1 MDTKRLREILI
12 KFADDPDYYDVDKAE
27 SAMNKAIK
35 EIQELY
41 GEELAYKK
49 DCRFCDKL
57 STPRPT
63 DWEKVLPKKWRE
75 AKHLGRG
82 KCGEYYVK
90 GANRMLRDCFNAVK
104 GLVRR

>member
-1 MDTKRLREILI
+1 MDNTKIDPLRHYRELYSINEV
-12 KFADDPDYYDVDKAE
+12 VDKWIDMWLPPMINLE
-27 SAMNKAIK
+27 LGRK
-35 EIQELY
+35 ELKEA
-41 GEELAYKK
+41 LALVG
-49 DCRFCDKL
+49 KL